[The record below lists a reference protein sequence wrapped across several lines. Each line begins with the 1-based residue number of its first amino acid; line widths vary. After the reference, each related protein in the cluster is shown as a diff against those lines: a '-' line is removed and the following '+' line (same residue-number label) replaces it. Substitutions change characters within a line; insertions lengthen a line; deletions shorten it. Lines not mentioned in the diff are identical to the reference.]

1 VEKLCDLIPS
11 MNRNLKSL
19 IIRDTTWLSDE
30 CMELFTAYCHK
41 LYKIELQGCLM
52 NITRAGIESI
62 ARNSS
67 SLLSLSIVSTEDFGG
82 VNGELG
88 HDEAEDDSAASTK
101 SWNLDNRL
109 FPALI
114 NNLTSKLRHFAL
126 SGFHNLTYDG
136 LEKFLLYFYKR
147 LQSVDFSELSLVN
160 DSILKTIGDNCDNLF
175 VLKLNHCKLITD
187 EGVGRLFVNK
197 TNFEVL
203 ELNGC
208 DNLTDAC
215 FDALTKA
222 CSKLT
227 IIKLDWCYKVTEVA
241 LHLLATNCKK
251 LSYISMRSTGL
262 RTLPCK
268 LSRLTYLNYL
278 NISDCVSLV
287 FPDKKVIGKGLNEI
301 KNTLMEFDI
310 ENRFRVCALGGMQS
324 GKTSMLLSLQS
335 DQNVADGST
344 FGVPVNIWYPFE
356 DSTGKQ
362 YNRVL
367 YYLSDGS
374 VVA

>member
-1 VEKLCDLIPS
+1 

-41 LYKIELQGCLM
+41 LYKIELQGCLT

-67 SLLSLSIVSTEDFGG
+67 SLLSLSIVSTEDFSGG
-82 VNGELG
+82 GIG
-88 HDEAEDDSAASTK
+88 DDTTGDDASAASTK

-136 LEKFLLYFYKR
+136 LEKFLLYFHKR
-147 LQSVDFSELSLVN
+147 LQSVDFSELSMVN
-160 DSILKTIGDNCDNLF
+160 DSILKTIGDNCNNLF
-175 VLKLNHCKLITD
+175 VVKLNHCKLVTD
-187 EGVGRLFVNK
+187 QGVNRLFAKK
-197 TNFEVL
+197 TNLEVL

-208 DNLTDAC
+208 DNLTDSC
-215 FDALTKA
+215 FDALTQS
-222 CSKLT
+222 CPKLT
-227 IIKLDWCYKVTEVA
+227 IVKLDWCYRVTEAA
-241 LHLLATNCKK
+241 LQLLATRCKK
-251 LSYISMRSTGL
+251 LSYISMRNTGL

-268 LSRLTYLNYL
+268 LSRLSYLNYL
-278 NISDCVSLV
+278 NIANCASLT
-287 FPDKKVIGKGLNEI
+287 FPDKKVIDKGLNEI
-301 KNTLMEFDI
+301 KNTLLEFDI
-310 ENRFRVCALGGMQS
+310 ENRFRVCALGGTQS

-344 FGVPVNIWYPFE
+344 FGVPVNIWYPFK
-356 DSTGKQ
+356 DSTGKDFF
-362 YNRVL
+362 VFI
-367 YYLSDGS
+367 
-374 VVA
+374 